1 MYHAPPGTDRP
12 SFAGVVAS
20 MDRNLATYHTVVTSQ
35 LSRCEVIE
43 NMEEVVTQ
51 QLRRFYELNGLSS
64 HPNPIP
70 SPPHPNPNPNLT
82 PTPTPTLTLTRSA
95 RAAAHLLLP

>member
-1 MYHAPPGTDRP
+1 M
-12 SFAGVVAS
+12 VAS
-20 MDRNLATYHTVVTSQ
+20 MDRHLATYHTVVTSQ

-64 HPNPIP
+64 HPNPTTP
-70 SPPHPNPNPNLT
+70 SPQP
-82 PTPTPTLTLTRSA
+82 
-95 RAAAHLLLP
+95 

>member
-20 MDRNLATYHTVVTSQ
+20 MDRHLATYHTVVTSQ

-51 QLRRFYELNGLSS
+51 QLRRFYELNGSS
-64 HPNPIP
+64 HPNTTP
-70 SPPHPNPNPNLT
+70 SPQP
-82 PTPTPTLTLTRSA
+82 
-95 RAAAHLLLP
+95 